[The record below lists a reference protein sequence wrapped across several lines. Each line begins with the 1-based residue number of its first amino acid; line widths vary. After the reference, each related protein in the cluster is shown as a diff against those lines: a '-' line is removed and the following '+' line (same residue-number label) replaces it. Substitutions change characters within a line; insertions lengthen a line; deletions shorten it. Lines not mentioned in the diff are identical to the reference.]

1 MQISYQGI
9 REQLVS
15 LTVELEDKGKVA
27 VMLESKI
34 KQERELLHQVEP
46 NLNSQYEPQMQRLLN
61 EQQQTMEDHRIKI
74 NQLITNL
81 KTLIDK
87 CKTFVVE
94 IKTLD
99 GDGRAK
105 LQELTVQ
112 AKQIIEQDKKK
123 TFKSNSEERQKVFI
137 SQRIK

>member
-1 MQISYQGI
+1 MQNSYQGI

-74 NQLITNL
+74 NQLITN
-81 KTLIDK
+81 
-87 CKTFVVE
+87 
-94 IKTLD
+94 
-99 GDGRAK
+99 
-105 LQELTVQ
+105 
-112 AKQIIEQDKKK
+112 
-123 TFKSNSEERQKVFI
+123 
-137 SQRIK
+137 

>member
-1 MQISYQGI
+1 MQTSYQGI

-46 NLNSQYEPQMQRLLN
+46 NLNPQYEPQMQRLLN

-74 NQLITNL
+74 NQLITN
-81 KTLIDK
+81 
-87 CKTFVVE
+87 
-94 IKTLD
+94 
-99 GDGRAK
+99 
-105 LQELTVQ
+105 
-112 AKQIIEQDKKK
+112 
-123 TFKSNSEERQKVFI
+123 
-137 SQRIK
+137 